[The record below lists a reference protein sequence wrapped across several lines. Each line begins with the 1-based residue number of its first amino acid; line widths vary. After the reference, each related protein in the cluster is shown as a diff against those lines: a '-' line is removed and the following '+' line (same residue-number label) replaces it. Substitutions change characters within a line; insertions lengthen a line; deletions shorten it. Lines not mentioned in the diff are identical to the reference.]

1 MSTLHFIII
10 YLAIVNITAFVMY
23 GIDKWRAVSNRT
35 SQGHRKSK
43 KKQKRRIPESTLL
56 GIAII
61 GGSIGA
67 LAGMQIWHHKTLHK
81 KFRYGIPFIIIIQV
95 AIVTFILYN
104 SSFAC

>member
-10 YLAIVNITAFVMY
+10 YLAIVNITAFIMY

-35 SQGHRKSK
+35 SQGHRKSNK

-67 LAGMQIWHHKTLHK
+67 LAGS
-81 KFRYGIPFIIIIQV
+81 RYGTTKPF
-95 AIVTFILYN
+95 TR
-104 SSFAC
+104 SSGMAFRSSSSHKW

>member
-10 YLAIVNITAFVMY
+10 YLAIVNITAFVTY

-35 SQGHRKSK
+35 TQGHRKSK

-56 GIAII
+56 SIAII

-67 LAGMQIWHHKTLHK
+67 LAGMHIWHHKTLHK
-81 KFRYGIPFIIIIQV
+81 KFRYGIPLIAQV

>member
-10 YLAIVNITAFVMY
+10 YLAIVNITAFIMY

-35 SQGHRKSK
+35 SRGHRKSQ
-43 KKQKRRIPESTLL
+43 KKQKIRIPESTLL

-81 KFRYGIPFIIIIQV
+81 KFRYGIPFIIIAQV

>member
-23 GIDKWRAVSNRT
+23 GIDKWR
-35 SQGHRKSK
+35 
-43 KKQKRRIPESTLL
+43 TLL

-81 KFRYGIPFIIIIQV
+81 KFRYGIPFIIIAQV
-95 AIVTFILYN
+95 AIVMLILYN

>member
-10 YLAIVNITAFVMY
+10 YLAIVNMTAFIMY
-23 GIDKWRAVSNRT
+23 GIDKWRAVRNRD
-35 SQGHRKSK
+35 SQGLRKSK

-67 LAGMQIWHHKTLHK
+67 LAGMQIWHHKALHK
-81 KFRYGIPFIIIIQV
+81 KFRYGIPFIIIAQV